1 MDSLPADKR
10 DEWWSADEIE
20 RLTRL
25 AEDGAMSARSL
36 EAYQRRAEEL
46 RDIRTANETQEQH
59 KVDPMKVTDEM
70 VNRFLWWK
78 LPRDFAPDCG
88 ISFDG
93 RKPDQW
99 NPSREWP
106 VGTNLFT
113 AVQARAMLE
122 HVLGGETPA
131 ERKP

>member
-1 MDSLPADKR
+1 MMK
-10 DEWWSADEIE
+10 
-20 RLTRL
+20 
-25 AEDGAMSARSL
+25 M
-36 EAYQRRAEEL
+36 RAKMRVSKVVTHESCEEL
-46 RDIRTANETQEQH
+46 QFSAVGKSDGYPPDGSDETPERH

-106 VGTNLFT
+106 MGTNLFT